1 MQPVIAILQHE
12 RFKAMAQQ
20 ANLYELSGGGIH
32 VTYSTSSI
40 TGKPLFNYH
49 DGFQV
54 KNFSGDEIQTVDTIV
69 GTLVSVF
76 LIRTVDGGS
85 TSFTVLIP
93 AIHLPPTNV
102 ANVSTEGITT
112 LHKFSIVNPPIG
124 QTELYTFHRLHG
136 TARFVEF

>member
-1 MQPVIAILQHE
+1 
-12 RFKAMAQQ
+12 MANQ
-20 ANLYELSGGGIH
+20 ANLYELSGGGIN
-32 VTYSTSSI
+32 VTYSTTSI

-49 DGFQV
+49 DGVQAR
-54 KNFSGDEIQTVDTIV
+54 NFSGDEIQTVATIL

-76 LIRTVDGGS
+76 LIRTIDSGS

-102 ANVSTEGITT
+102 ANVSTEGVTT
-112 LHKFSIVNPPIG
+112 LHKFSIVKPPLG
-124 QTELYTFHRLHG
+124 QIELYTFHRLHG

>member
-1 MQPVIAILQHE
+1 
-12 RFKAMAQQ
+12 MAQQ
-20 ANLYELSGGGIH
+20 PNLYELSGGGIH

-40 TGKPLFNYH
+40 SGKPLFNYH
-49 DGFQV
+49 DGLQV
-54 KNFSGDEIQTVDTIV
+54 KNFSGDEISVVDTIV
-69 GTLVSVF
+69 GKLVSVF
-76 LIRTVDGGS
+76 LIRTVDSGS

-102 ANVSTEGITT
+102 AHMTTEGITT
-112 LHKFSIVNPPIG
+112 LHKFSIVGPPLG